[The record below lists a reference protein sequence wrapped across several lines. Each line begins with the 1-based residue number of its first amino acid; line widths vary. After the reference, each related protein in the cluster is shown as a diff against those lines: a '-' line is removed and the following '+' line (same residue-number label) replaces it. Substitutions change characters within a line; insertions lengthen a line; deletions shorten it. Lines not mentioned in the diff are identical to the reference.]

1 MTATAAKETRAFQ
14 AEVKQ
19 LLDLMIHSLYSN
31 KEIFLREL
39 ISNASDAADK
49 LRFEATKD
57 DALNEGDSDLHV
69 YINVDKEART
79 ITIRDN
85 GTGMSRDEVID
96 NIGTIAR
103 SGTKEFFGQL
113 TGDQEQD
120 AHLIGLFGVGFYS
133 SFLVADKVTLTTRR
147 AGMTKEHGVHWESA
161 GDGEYELQTVDKE
174 TRGTEIVLHL
184 REEADEFLD
193 DWRLKSIVHKYADHI
208 PFPIRMMGVAMPAA
222 EGEEEKP
229 AEIETVNQASALWT
243 RPKSELSDE
252 DYNNFYKHIGHDFED
267 PLARLH
273 QKLEGK
279 YEYSLLLYLPK
290 RAPFDLWKAEAK
302 HGVKLYVRRV
312 FIMEASE
319 DLLPR
324 YLRFVRGVMDSND
337 LPLNVSREIL
347 QKSPAMDAMKKGATK
362 RVLGLLEDM
371 LKKATTADVESD
383 AEPDAGSDAKSDATP
398 DVIDVEIVGAEAE
411 SKAESNTDYADFWN
425 EFGNCLKEG
434 IIEDNDNRDRI
445 AKLLRFSTTS
455 SDDQAVSLSD
465 YVERMQEGQDTIY
478 FITAESLA
486 AAKHSPHLEVFRKKG
501 IEVVLLHD
509 RIDEWLTS
517 HLTEFDGKKLQSI
530 AKGELDLSGIGA
542 KDEKAAEEAKK
553 EQEEKAKAAEPA
565 VEKIKESL
573 GDKVKDVRVTDRLTE
588 SPACLV
594 SDQFDMSSNM
604 ERILKQAG
612 QNVPDMKPILEIN
625 PDHELIQRLTK
636 MRSKDKIN
644 DYASILFDQA
654 VLAEG
659 ALPEDP
665 AGFVRKINA
674 LLKQ

>member
-1 MTATAAKETRAFQ
+1 MTATSTKETHAFQ
-14 AEVKQ
+14 TEVKQ

-49 LRFEATKD
+49 LRFEATTD
-57 DALNEGDSDLHV
+57 DALFEGDSDLHV
-69 YINVDKEART
+69 FIDVDKDNRT

-85 GTGMSRDEVID
+85 GIGMSRDEVID

-113 TGDQEQD
+113 SGDQEKD
-120 AHLIGLFGVGFYS
+120 AHLIGQFGVGFYS

-147 AGMTKEHGVHWESA
+147 AGLEKEHGIRWESVC
-161 GDGEYELQTVDKE
+161 DGEYDLDTVEKE
-174 TRGTEIVLHL
+174 TRGTEITLHL
-184 REEADEFLD
+184 REEADEFLESY
-193 DWRLKSIVHKYADHI
+193 RLRSIIQKYADHI
-208 PFPIRMMGVAMPAA
+208 PFPIRMMGTPVPAA

-243 RPKSELSDE
+243 RPKSELNDE

-290 RAPFDLWKAEAK
+290 RAPFDLWQAEAK

-324 YLRFVRGVMDSND
+324 YLRFVRGVMDTND

-347 QKSPAMDAMKKGATK
+347 QQSPAMDAMKKGATK

-371 LKKATTADVESD
+371 AKN
-383 AEPDAGSDAKSDATP
+383 AG
-398 DVIDVEIVGAEAE
+398 EAGE
-411 SKAESNTDYADFWN
+411 GDTINTDYATFWG

-434 IIEDNDNRDRI
+434 IIEDSSNRERI
-445 AKLLRFSTTS
+445 AKLLRFSTTE
-455 SDDQAVSLSD
+455 SDHQSVALAE
-465 YVERMQEGQDTIY
+465 YVERMKEGQDTIY
-478 FITAESLA
+478 FITAETLA
-486 AAKHSPHLEVFRKKG
+486 AAKHSPHLEIFRKKG
-501 IEVVLLHD
+501 IEVLLLAD

-530 AKGELDLSGIGA
+530 AKGELDLSGIG
-542 KDEKAAEEAKK
+542 ENAEEEKK

-565 VEKIKESL
+565 VEKIKTSL
-573 GDKVKDVRVTDRLTE
+573 GEKVKDVRVTDRLTE

-612 QNVPDMKPILEIN
+612 QDVPDMKPILEIN
-625 PDHELIQRLTK
+625 PDHELVQRLAK

-644 DYASILFDQA
+644 DFSSILFDQA

-659 ALPEDP
+659 ALPDDP
-665 AGFVRKINA
+665 AGFVRKVNA
-674 LLKQ
+674 LLIQ

>member
-1 MTATAAKETRAFQ
+1 MTATTTKETHAFQ
-14 AEVKQ
+14 TEVKQ

-49 LRFEATKD
+49 LRFEATTD
-57 DALNEGDSDLHV
+57 DALFEGDSDLHV
-69 YINVDKEART
+69 YIDIDKEART

-85 GTGMSRDEVID
+85 GIGMNRDEVIE

-113 TGDQEQD
+113 SGDQEKD
-120 AHLIGLFGVGFYS
+120 AHLIGQFGVGFYS

-147 AGMTKEHGVHWESA
+147 AGVEKEHGVRWESV
-161 GDGEYELQTVDKE
+161 GDGEYDLDTVEKE
-174 TRGTEIVLHL
+174 TRGTEITLHL
-184 REEADEFLD
+184 REEADEFLESY
-193 DWRLKSIVHKYADHI
+193 RLRSIIQKYADHI
-208 PFPIRMMGVAMPAA
+208 PFPIRMMGTPVPAV

-243 RPKSELSDE
+243 RPKSELSEE

-290 RAPFDLWKAEAK
+290 RAPFDLWQAEAK

-324 YLRFVRGVMDSND
+324 YLRFVRGVMDTND

-347 QKSPAMDAMKKGATK
+347 QQSPAMDAMKKGATK

-371 LKKATTADVESD
+371 AKN
-383 AEPDAGSDAKSDATP
+383 AG
-398 DVIDVEIVGAEAE
+398 EAGE
-411 SKAESNTDYADFWN
+411 DDTINTDYATFWG

-434 IIEDNDNRDRI
+434 IIEDSSNRERI
-445 AKLLRFSTTS
+445 AKLLRFSTTE
-455 SDDQAVSLSD
+455 SDDQSVALTE
-465 YVERMQEGQDTIY
+465 YVERMKEGQDTIY
-478 FITAESLA
+478 FITAETLA
-486 AAKHSPHLEVFRKKG
+486 AAKHSPHLEIFRKKG
-501 IEVVLLHD
+501 IEVLLLAD

-530 AKGELDLSGIGA
+530 AKGELDLSGIG
-542 KDEKAAEEAKK
+542 ENAEEEKK

-565 VEKIKESL
+565 VEKIKTSL
-573 GDKVKDVRVTDRLTE
+573 GEKVKDVRVTDRLTE

-612 QNVPDMKPILEIN
+612 QDVPDMKPILEIN
-625 PDHELIQRLTK
+625 PDHELVQRLAK

-644 DYASILFDQA
+644 DFSSILFDQA

-659 ALPEDP
+659 ALPDDP
-665 AGFVRKINA
+665 AGFVRKVNA
-674 LLKQ
+674 LLIQ

>member
-1 MTATAAKETRAFQ
+1 MTATSTKETHAFQ
-14 AEVKQ
+14 TEVKQ

-49 LRFEATKD
+49 LRFEATTD
-57 DALNEGDSDLHV
+57 DALFEGDSDLHV
-69 YINVDKEART
+69 FIDVDKDART
-79 ITIRDN
+79 ITVRDN
-85 GTGMSRDEVID
+85 GIGMNRDEVID

-113 TGDQEQD
+113 SGDQEKD
-120 AHLIGLFGVGFYS
+120 AHLIGQFGVGFYS

-147 AGMTKEHGVHWESA
+147 AGLEKEHGVRWESS
-161 GDGEYELQTVDKE
+161 GDGEYELETIEKE
-174 TRGTEIVLHL
+174 TRGTEITLHL

-193 DWRLKSIVHKYADHI
+193 AWRLKSIIHKYADHI
-208 PFPIRMMGVAMPAA
+208 PFPIRMMGTPLPAA

-243 RPKSELSDE
+243 RPKSELTDE

-290 RAPFDLWKAEAK
+290 RAPFDLWQAEAK

-324 YLRFVRGVMDSND
+324 YLRFVRGVMDTND

-347 QKSPAMDAMKKGATK
+347 QQSPAMDAMKKGATK
-362 RVLGLLEDM
+362 RVLGLLED
-371 LKKATTADVESD
+371 LAKKAGE
-383 AEPDAGSDAKSDATP
+383 AGDDDT
-398 DVIDVEIVGAEAE
+398 I
-411 SKAESNTDYADFWN
+411 NTDYADFWA

-434 IIEDNDNRDRI
+434 IIEDTANRERI
-445 AKLLRFSTTS
+445 AKLLRFSSTE
-455 SDDQAVSLSD
+455 SDEQSVSLED
-465 YVERMQEGQDTIY
+465 YVSRMKEGQDTIY
-478 FITAESLA
+478 FITAETLA
-486 AAKHSPHLEVFRKKG
+486 AARHSPHLEVFRKKG
-501 IEVVLLHD
+501 IEVLLLSD
-509 RIDEWLTS
+509 RIDEWLTT

-542 KDEKAAEEAKK
+542 NSEQAAEEKKK
-553 EQEEKAKAAEPA
+553 EQEEKAKAVEPA
-565 VEKIKESL
+565 IEKIKESL
-573 GDKVKDVRVTDRLTE
+573 GDKVKEVRVTDRLTE

-612 QNVPDMKPILEIN
+612 QDVPDMKPILEIN
-625 PDHELIQRLTK
+625 PDHELVQRLAK

-644 DYASILFDQA
+644 DFSSILFDQA
-654 VLAEG
+654 ILAEG

-674 LLKQ
+674 LLKL

>member
-14 AEVKQ
+14 TEVKQ

-69 YINVDKEART
+69 YIDVDKEART

-85 GTGMSRDEVID
+85 GIGMSREEVVN

-120 AHLIGLFGVGFYS
+120 AHLIGQFGVGFYS
-133 SFLVADKVTLTTRR
+133 SFLIADKVTLTTRR
-147 AGMTKEHGVHWESA
+147 AGLTKEHGVHWESA
-161 GDGEYELQTVDKE
+161 GDGEYELDTVEKE

-184 REEADEFLD
+184 REEADEYLD
-193 DWRLKSIVHKYADHI
+193 DWRLKSIIHKYADHI
-208 PFPIRMMGVAMPAA
+208 PFPIRMMGTPVPAA
-222 EGEEEKP
+222 EGEEEKA

-243 RPKSELSDE
+243 RPKSELTDE

-267 PLARLH
+267 PMARLH

-290 RAPFDLWKAEAK
+290 RAPFDLWQAEAK

-319 DLLPR
+319 ELLPR
-324 YLRFVRGVMDSND
+324 YLRFVRGVMDTND

-362 RVLGLLEDM
+362 RVLSMLEDM
-371 LKKATTADVESD
+371 VKNSPAVEDAD
-383 AEPDAGSDAKSDATP
+383 AEVTEA
-398 DVIDVEIVGAEAE
+398 EIVGEEKEE
-411 SKAESNTDYADFWN
+411 STVDYADFWSQ
-425 EFGNCLKEG
+425 FGNCLKEG
-434 IIEDNDNRDRI
+434 IIEDSANRDRI

-455 SDDQAVSLSD
+455 SDDQTVSLSE
-465 YVERMQEGQDTIY
+465 YIERMQEGQDTIY

-517 HLTEFDGKKLQSI
+517 HLIDFDDKKLQSI
-530 AKGELDLSGIGA
+530 AKGELDLSAIG
-542 KDEKAAEEAKK
+542 ENAEEDKK
-553 EQEEKAKAAEPA
+553 EHEEKAKAVEPA
-565 VEKIKESL
+565 VTKIKESL
-573 GDKVKDVRVTDRLTE
+573 GEKVKDVRVTDRLTE

-612 QNVPDMKPILEIN
+612 QDVPDMKPILEIN
-625 PDHELIQRLTK
+625 PDHELIQRLAK
-636 MRSKDKIN
+636 MRSQDKIN
-644 DYASILFDQA
+644 DYSSVLFDQA
-654 VLAEG
+654 MLAEG